1 MAFWPKPRRISVEQ
15 DFTTETY
22 VLQKM
27 LILYWKKGAKCIFF
41 LFCICH
47 SSSILE
53 NFIKYL
59 NLFLVISITKSFC
72 RVLIL
77 GKYMSNFLSIVLIIT
92 LVLFGFYVSGRETII
107 LAITNRFSTHKKTFN
122 FSKNCIRISVVLYS
136 KERKMQQFIFCQ
148 KKLLPDVIYMYL
160 LLTK

>member
-1 MAFWPKPRRISVEQ
+1 MTKLYRNVRVAEDVNFLLEKRVQNAF
-15 DFTTETY
+15 
-22 VLQKM
+22 
-27 LILYWKKGAKCIFF
+27 FF

-122 FSKNCIRISVVLYS
+122 FSKNCIRISAFQQ
-136 KERKMQQFIFCQ
+136 KEKCSSSSSV
-148 KKLLPDVIYMYL
+148 KKSYFPTSYI
-160 LLTK
+160 